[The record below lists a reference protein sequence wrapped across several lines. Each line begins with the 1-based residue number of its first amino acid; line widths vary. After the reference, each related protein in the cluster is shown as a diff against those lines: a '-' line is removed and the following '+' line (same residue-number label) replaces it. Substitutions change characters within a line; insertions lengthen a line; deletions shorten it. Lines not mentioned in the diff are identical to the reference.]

1 MINQGRQ
8 SAKGE
13 LGHTLSSIIF
23 IVVMSIVLALISF
36 ILSAFY
42 YWPGFGVRIK
52 DAYLHLARNIFS
64 EGFNLDPIYQVL
76 DSYMDFSQVPVNLPI
91 LMFFSASAAQVY
103 YYFAKGQTLFQKK
116 HIKGSKLQTAQEFK
130 QSVTSGF
137 KKFRDDFKRDTG
149 WEIGSKK
156 YWGSPFYLGVDRIAI
171 PQMFLPRAMMLCGVP
186 GTGKTQ
192 LISQGLE
199 RARKN
204 NEKCFILDPN
214 GEFYSK
220 FGRPQDKILSLYDK
234 RSERWEPH
242 KESYGDKNFN
252 IQKIA
257 DFLVQEGRVEDMV
270 WWQGARIVLS
280 YLLAQ
285 TENID
290 EMKSLITNIDKG
302 TLDQLEGLAR
312 TAIGKDTESKQAA
325 GVASQAM
332 LGLQFL
338 FDLNYWP
345 DQNKKD
351 KAFSVYEWAQNNDR
365 SWIFVTYADDDKNIM
380 APLLKIWTNL
390 AFFGVT
396 ARPESLDNIPC
407 NIVIDEMGDV
417 GTIDQLASALRRFRK
432 YQGQLYFGLQSMAQF
447 FALYPQH
454 VAKDMLNIIGNK
466 LYFRLSEVEETKRV
480 SEDLGQA
487 SYKDPSQSQR
497 LSDGKMDNS
506 ISEGASRKEFVVYP
520 EEVKSL
526 PDGYFYLKSMNF
538 NPVQSRVRYKRFA
551 KINSLHME
559 EHSYPPRQVSAKF
572 RKFVERITNR
582 ATDEAPVSDELESLP
597 PFSTTLPFN
606 FHEHHGQAE

>member
-13 LGHTLSSIIF
+13 MSHTISSIIF
-23 IVVMSIVLALISF
+23 IIFSSMFLSLIIFVMSVIYF
-36 ILSAFY
+36 
-42 YWPGFGVRIK
+42 WPGFGERILGI
-52 DAYLHLARNIFS
+52 YLYLAKNILS
-64 EGFNLDPIYQVL
+64 EGLNLNPLYGLL
-76 DSYMDFSQVPVNLPI
+76 DTYIQRSQAPVKLPI
-91 LMFFSASAAQVY
+91 ILFVSAASAQVY
-103 YYFAKGQTLFQKK
+103 YYFARGRTLFKK
-116 HIKGSKLQTAQEFK
+116 KYIKGSKLQNAQEFK
-130 QSVTSGF
+130 QSVTDGL
-137 KKFRDDFKRDTG
+137 KKFREDFKRDTG

-156 YWGSPFYLGVDRIAI
+156 YWGSPLYLGVDRIAI
-171 PQMFLPRAMMLCGVP
+171 PQMFLPRAMMVCGVP

-242 KESYGDKNFN
+242 KESYGDKQFN

-257 DFLVQEGRVEDMV
+257 DFLVQEGRAEDMV

-290 EMKSLITNIDKG
+290 EMKALITNIDKG
-302 TLDQLEGLAR
+302 TLDQLDGLAR
-312 TAIGKDTESKQAA
+312 TAIGKDTDSKQAA

-338 FDLNYWP
+338 FDLNHWP
-345 DQNKKD
+345 DQNRKD

-365 SWIFVTYADDDKNIM
+365 SWVFVTYADDDKNIM
-380 APLLKIWTNL
+380 SPLLKIWTNL
-390 AFFGVT
+390 AIFGVT

-417 GTIDQLASALRRFRK
+417 GTIEQLASALRRFRK

-487 SYKDPSQSQR
+487 SVKDPSQSQR
-497 LSDGKMDNS
+497 LADGKMDNS
-506 ISEGASRKEFVVYP
+506 ISEGSSRKEFVVYP

-526 PDGYFYLKSMNF
+526 PDGYFYLKSMSF
-538 NPVQSRVRYKRFA
+538 NPVKSRVRYKRFT
-551 KINSLHME
+551 KINALHIE
-559 EHSYPPRQVSAKF
+559 EHCYPPRQVSANF

-582 ATDEAPVSDELESLP
+582 AKDMAPVLDEVESLQP
-597 PFSTTLPFN
+597 LSMNLPSN
-606 FHEHHGQAE
+606 FHEQQVE